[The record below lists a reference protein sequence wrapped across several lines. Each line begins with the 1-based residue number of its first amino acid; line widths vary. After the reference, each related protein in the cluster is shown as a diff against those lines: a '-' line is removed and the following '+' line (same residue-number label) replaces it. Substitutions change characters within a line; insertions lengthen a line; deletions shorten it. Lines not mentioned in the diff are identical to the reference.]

1 MINISY
7 VYFNVWIIV
16 SHSCHTCNKFSVPN
30 PQFLTQNATDTKKK
44 RIIKHMQY
52 SVCERPS
59 IKKQKNI
66 LLTVDCKTDLSGMN

>member
-44 RIIKHMQY
+44 IIIKHMQY

-59 IKKQKNI
+59 EKQKYT

>member
-44 RIIKHMQY
+44 NNNKTHAVQC
-52 SVCERPS
+52 VWETE
-59 IKKQKNI
+59 QKTNI
-66 LLTVDCKTDLSGMN
+66 HC